1 MKFIAR
7 AQTYVETHERFIM
20 PVALLVGFIIDYL
33 TLNRVDQLFDN
44 LVLLFYVLLAAG
56 SLFILYGTTTHT
68 KLTSF
73 APYIFQYAIGGL
85 FSGLFIFY
93 FRSGT
98 LSVSFPFL
106 IILLVLMLGS
116 DYFYKRFPKASFQLV
131 VFFIALLSYINL
143 VVPIVTKHLSVLS
156 FISATLIAC
165 ALMYTFLML
174 LDRPRSVVRGE
185 QRKKIE
191 QRLIITVAIF
201 TVLYFA
207 NIIPPLPLS
216 MKAGVVGYDVQKNT
230 SGDYVITVERS
241 PWYTPFNQYNS
252 NVHTTG
258 PVYAFSAIF
267 APTQLETSIYHEW
280 QRYDTN
286 KGWVTTSRI
295 PISIIGGRADGFRG
309 YSFSNNLTEGAWRV
323 DVVTARGQVIGRL
336 PFTVTPRVPQNKT
349 TLVY

>member
-1 MKFIAR
+1 MR
-7 AQTYVETHERFIM
+7 VVERVKHFAEKNERLIL
-20 PVALLVGFIIDYL
+20 PTALLGGFIIDYL

-44 LVLLFYVLLAAG
+44 IVLLFYVLLAAL
-56 SLFILYGTTTHT
+56 SLFILYGTTSAT
-68 KLTSF
+68 KITAL
-73 APYIFQYAIGGL
+73 APYTFQYAIGGL

-116 DYFYKRFPKASFQLV
+116 DYFYKRFPKATFQLV

-143 VVPIVTKHLSVLS
+143 VVPIITKHMSVFS
-156 FISATLIAC
+156 FLGATLIAS

-191 QRLIITVAIF
+191 QRLIITVVIF
-201 TVLYFA
+201 IFLYFT

-216 MKAGVVGYDVQKNT
+216 MKAGVIGYDVQKTT
-230 SGDYVITVERS
+230 SGDYNITVEQA
-241 PWYTPFNQYNS
+241 PWYARFNQYHN
-252 NVHTTG
+252 NVHTNG

-267 APTQLETSIYHEW
+267 APTQLETKIFHEW
-280 QRYDTN
+280 QYYDEAR
-286 KGWVTTSRI
+286 GWVTTSKV
-295 PISIIGGRADGFRG
+295 PIRVIGGRAEGFRG
-309 YSFSNNLTEGAWRV
+309 YSLSNNLRAGSWRV
-323 DVVTARGQVIGRL
+323 DVVTARGQIIGRL
-336 PFTVTPRVPQNKT
+336 PFTVTPGVPQNRRVLT
-349 TLVY
+349 Y